1 MDQTQKGVLR
11 CYCAFIVRHFLPL
24 CRCFLCIPF
33 CGRKC
38 AWKKLS
44 INIVI
49 EHSFFLGARVPTN
62 LFMPWGLLCFCFL
75 HILGPLACGPRIGSA
90 TEPCA
95 RCDSKIVY
103 TVTNQEAAEY
113 NCPAPG
119 NESGAEKGT
128 NLGTKPGMAQKGS
141 VLQFTGRLCG
151 YDSWFEL
158 AALFSELEFDFRRN
172 KKVLIN
178 NDDCM

>member
-1 MDQTQKGVLR
+1 M
-11 CYCAFIVRHFLPL
+11 
-24 CRCFLCIPF
+24 
-33 CGRKC
+33 
-38 AWKKLS
+38 S
-44 INIVI
+44 
-49 EHSFFLGARVPTN
+49 
-62 LFMPWGLLCFCFL
+62 
-75 HILGPLACGPRIGSA
+75 PLAWGPSFGSA

-113 NCPAPG
+113 NCLPPG

-128 NLGTKPGMAQKGS
+128 TLGTKPGMAQRGS

-158 AALFSELEFDFRRN
+158 AAPFSELEFETRRK

-178 NDDCM
+178 